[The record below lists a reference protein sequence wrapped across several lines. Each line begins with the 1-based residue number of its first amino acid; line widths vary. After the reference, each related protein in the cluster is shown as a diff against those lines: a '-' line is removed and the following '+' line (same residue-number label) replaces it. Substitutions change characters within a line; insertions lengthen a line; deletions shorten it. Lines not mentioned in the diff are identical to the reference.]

1 MNREDKITGGILGA
15 GFLLAVAVA
24 ALCLFGSGCCYK
36 GGKVVDGTNLEI
48 GICIPGTEW
57 SINALSYTGGIK
69 GAGNQNTAIV
79 VSNEVQETN
88 SYFGVITM
96 ERKTKMT
103 ARIEPTEE
111 AAESAADA
119 TVSAGAASAT
129 P

>member
-15 GFLLAVAVA
+15 GFLLAVA
-24 ALCLFGSGCCYK
+24 ALCIFGAGCAYK

-69 GAGNQNTAIV
+69 VAGNQNTAIV
-79 VSNEVQETN
+79 VTNEVNETN
-88 SYFGVITM
+88 TYFGVVETK
-96 ERKTKMT
+96 RHTKMS

-111 AAESAADA
+111 TEKQEG
-119 TVSAGAASAT
+119 TEE
-129 P
+129 